1 MTAKIAYFVHDLS
14 DPAVQRRVRMLAAGG
29 ADVAPIGLRRGAE
42 AVSAIEG
49 LPTVE
54 IGRSA
59 DGRLLKRS
67 LAVAAALA
75 KPAAAARHVA
85 GANVVMARNLEMLV
99 LAAQARRRYAP
110 EAKLVYECLDIH
122 RMLLSNGPG
131 GALLR
136 SLESRLWRDVDML
149 LTSSPAFLHN
159 YFTRRGFTAPIRL
172 AENKL
177 LLLDADV
184 VRVPPP
190 QRPAGPPWR
199 IGWFGMIRCRQSL
212 DLLSALARAADGAI
226 EVIIRGRPSGATFPD
241 FNAVVANRPH
251 VQYAGPYSNP
261 SDLSRI
267 YGDVHFIWAIDYY
280 ESGQNSAWLLPN
292 RLYEGP
298 FYGAVPIG
306 LAGTE
311 TRTWLNQHKV
321 GVVLDDPVEAQLN
334 GLFRSI
340 NQSDYAKLA
349 AAVAA
354 LPRAALVYDRTDC
367 RDLVEALCQPSA
379 EAAKT
384 CRSDSA
390 PGATLLP
397 KPNRLGACQ

>member
-1 MTAKIAYFVHDLS
+1 
-14 DPAVQRRVRMLAAGG
+14 
-29 ADVAPIGLRRGAE
+29 
-42 AVSAIEG
+42 
-49 LPTVE
+49 
-54 IGRSA
+54 
-59 DGRLLKRS
+59 
-67 LAVAAALA
+67 
-75 KPAAAARHVA
+75 
-85 GANVVMARNLEMLV
+85 MARNLEMLV
-99 LAAQARRRYAP
+99 LAAQARGRYAP

-136 SLESRLWRDVDML
+136 LLESRLWRDVDML
-149 LTSSPAFLHN
+149 LTSSPAFLRQL
-159 YFTRRGFTAPIRL
+159 FCARVASPRQSGWRRTSFCSSTPMSST
-172 AENKL
+172 
-177 LLLDADV
+177 
-184 VRVPPP
+184 VPPP

-199 IGWFGMIRCRQSL
+199 IGWFGMIRCRRSL

-241 FNAVVANRPH
+241 FDAVVANRPH
-251 VQYAGPYSNP
+251 VHYAGPYSNP
-261 SDLSRI
+261 SDLPRI
-267 YGDVHFIWAIDYY
+267 YGDVHFTWAIDYY

-306 LAGTE
+306 LSGTE

-340 NQSDYAKLA
+340 NQTDYAKLA